1 MAEEESGEGRGEGG
15 GERGQ
20 LGAGAQGGGAPG
32 GGAPG
37 GGAPGGGAPGGGA
50 PGGGAPGGGAPG
62 GVGGPMSPT
71 QLHEMMGGDLLDL
84 DRLLNIKAAAA
95 NATAAPP
102 PPPSPPPPHDMPQPS
117 PPPPPAA
124 RLPPWLDPAI
134 LSLVEEIRQVK
145 AERDAAKEPG
155 GATPAEPLG
164 AMERAGES
172 NEPPPPPPSVTPV
185 CEHPLPTPV
194 FLIHQTPTYG
204 HPLPPPVFL
213 IHQRILSCCWS
224 RLWRKLRRGGVGGVG
239 GDAISR

>member
-1 MAEEESGEGRGEGG
+1 
-15 GERGQ
+15 
-20 LGAGAQGGGAPG
+20 
-32 GGAPG
+32 
-37 GGAPGGGAPGGGA
+37 
-50 PGGGAPGGGAPG
+50 
-62 GVGGPMSPT
+62 
-71 QLHEMMGGDLLDL
+71 MMGGDLLDL

-172 NEPPPPPPSVTPV
+172 NEPPPP
-185 CEHPLPTPV
+185 HL
-194 FLIHQTPTYG
+194 
-204 HPLPPPVFL
+204 
-213 IHQRILSCCWS
+213 
-224 RLWRKLRRGGVGGVG
+224 
-239 GDAISR
+239 